1 MSNETTHPELFA
13 RKASGLVR
21 EFGFFDTFVFNTIC
35 YAIGLV
41 LAVTPF
47 FAGALFP
54 DANMYLVLIF
64 GTILALFN
72 GWTYSMLSGTM
83 PRSGGE
89 YVYNGR
95 ILHPAIGFTT
105 NWGLTW
111 SVFLALGIYTQWTIN
126 YGLAV
131 GFATVGYG
139 MGSDAILNAGK
150 WISGPWPTF
159 LISTATIASVIL
171 IMSRGMRVLKRFLNV
186 FFIIAFIGTIV
197 TLGVFLANSRAD
209 FIASFNAFMAK
220 SGGLEDAYNGMM
232 QLAGDNGWQS
242 VPRSFWGA
250 LMALP
255 LGYWVYV
262 GFTYSAYVG
271 GEVKEPQKTQMY
283 AIIGSLLVG
292 FVVYMVIL
300 GRYYAVVGTDF
311 NNAAAFLEYNTDVNP
326 LPVAG
331 VMNFFAGIL
340 TQNPV
345 WLILMGLSF
354 FLWHYL
360 LLFIIFAICTRNMF
374 AWAFDKLMPL
384 SLTKVT
390 EKTRIPL
397 TAMIVAAILGWILL
411 WLSIF
416 TPLFDYVFNYIAI
429 FSIAFWVTSFAAIM
443 LPYRRPELFDGAPP
457 MVKWRVFGIPLITIA
472 GLVNLFLF
480 SLILYSSFRLP
491 AFSGPVGPVAIAFL
505 VGIYVSGLVIY
516 FIVASIRKR
525 QGIDLNLLYS
535 EIPPE

>member
-54 DANMYLVLIF
+54 NANMYLVLIF

-95 ILHPAIGFTT
+95 ILHPAIGFMT

-131 GFATVGYG
+131 SFATVGYG
-139 MGSDAILNAGK
+139 MGSEAILNAGT

-159 LISTATIASVIL
+159 LISTGAIVSVIL
-171 IMSRGMRVLKRFLNV
+171 IMSAGMRFLKRFLNIL
-186 FFIIAFIGTIV
+186 FIIAFVGTIV

-209 FIASFNAFMAK
+209 FIEAFNAFMAK
-220 SGGLEDAYNGMM
+220 AGGLEDAYNAMM
-232 QLAGDNGWQS
+232 QLARDNGWQS
-242 VPRSFWGA
+242 VPQSLGGA

-271 GEVKEPQKTQMY
+271 GEVKEPQKTQMH

-311 NNAAAFLEYNTDVNP
+311 NNAAAFLEYNTDANP

-331 VMNFFAGIL
+331 VMNFFAGLL

-397 TAMIVAAILGWILL
+397 TAMVVAAILGWILL

-429 FSIAFWVTSFAAIM
+429 FSIAFWVTSFAAIL
-443 LPYRRPELFDGAPP
+443 LPYRRRELFD
-457 MVKWRVFGIPLITIA
+457 
-472 GLVNLFLF
+472 F
-480 SLILYSSFRLP
+480 SS
-491 AFSGPVGPVAIAFL
+491 V
-505 VGIYVSGLVIY
+505 
-516 FIVASIRKR
+516 
-525 QGIDLNLLYS
+525 
-535 EIPPE
+535 